1 MNGFVEHNNRAVAKK
16 KASNLGEYIT
26 GEALRRFVADKVHE
40 YMGSVVRI
48 FDGAAG
54 SGQLEEYIDPKP
66 WKFEAVEIQKEA
78 ADALRQ
84 NYPEATVQNTS
95 FFLCDKPELMDCAIM
110 NPPFSLKLKNLS
122 EDEQAVIQKQFPWKK
137 SGAVD
142 DIFILRALDFVKRFG
157 FFIALPSIAYRSAEQ
172 KMRELIGTN
181 VSEILVIKK
190 AFKDTNIDVLFII
203 IDKLK
208 TETNVRT
215 GIYNCSTKQ
224 LSHNSS
230 FRLNDNFDWITPRD
244 NSDNFY
250 CPSPAEIWA
259 EAHEKVVVRL
269 DGLLDAEFSMIED
282 FGIESAICDA
292 SAFQHYL
299 HDLRD
304 LCGKYEAKIE
314 VLKQT
319 RKENEASNYVVAIEA
334 AE

>member
-1 MNGFVEHNNRAVAKK
+1 MNGLVEHNNRVIAKK
-16 KASNLGEYIT
+16 KARNLGEYIT
-26 GEALRRFVADKVHE
+26 GEALRRFVAAKVHE

-48 FDGAAG
+48 FDGTAG
-54 SGQLEEYIDPKP
+54 SGQLEQYIDPKP

-122 EDEQAVIQKQFPWKK
+122 EDEQAAIQKQFSWKK

-157 FFIALPSIAYRSAEQ
+157 FFIALPSIAYRATEQ

-181 VSEILVIKK
+181 VSEILVVKK
-190 AFKDTNIDVLFII
+190 AFKDTNIDVLFLVV
-203 IDKLK
+203 DKLK
-208 TETNVRT
+208 SETTVRT
-215 GIYNCSTKQ
+215 GIYDCSAKQ
-224 LSHNSS
+224 LTNQNS
-230 FRLNDNFDWITPRD
+230 FQLNDNFDWITPHD
-244 NSDNFY
+244 ISDDFY
-250 CPSPAEIWA
+250 CPTPAEVWA

-299 HDLRD
+299 HDLRA
-304 LCGKYEAKIE
+304 LCEKYEAKIE
-314 VLKQT
+314 VLKHPK
-319 RKENEASNYVVAIEA
+319 KEDETSNYVVAIEA